1 MPCQDSLVKTQ
12 VIVLNGASSSGK
24 SELARSLQTVLPE
37 PWLTFGVD
45 TLIEAMPE
53 TMRTA
58 DGGIVFDSN
67 GQVMVGT
74 AFQLLD
80 NAWSYGI
87 AAMVRAGA
95 RVIVDEV
102 FLGGAKSQQRW
113 ETALDGLEVLWVAV
127 RCDLKVASAREL
139 ARGNRVQGMAE
150 KQAEI
155 VHKGVHYD
163 LEVNTTT
170 FSSLECAQNVTAI
183 MP

>member
-1 MPCQDSLVKTQ
+1 VKTQ

-24 SELARSLQTVLPE
+24 SELARSLQTILPE
-37 PWLTFGVD
+37 PWLTFGID

-53 TMRTA
+53 TMQTEEA
-58 DGGIVFDSN
+58 GIAFGSD
-67 GQVMVGT
+67 GQVTTGA

-102 FLGGAKSQQRW
+102 FLGGEKSQQRW
-113 ETALDGLEVLWVAV
+113 ETALEGLEVLWVAV
-127 RCDLKVASAREL
+127 RCDLKVAEAREL
-139 ARGNRVQGMAE
+139 ARGNRVQGMARL
-150 KQAEI
+150 QAEM

-163 LEVNTTT
+163 LEIDTTT
-170 FSSLECAQNVTAI
+170 FTSLECAKNILVYLK
-183 MP
+183 

>member
-1 MPCQDSLVKTQ
+1 VKTQ

-24 SELARSLQTVLPE
+24 SELARSLQSILPE

-45 TLIEAMPE
+45 TLIEAMPA
-53 TMRTA
+53 TMQTEDA
-58 DGGIVFDSN
+58 GIVFGPN
-67 GQVMVGT
+67 GQVTTGA

-102 FLGGAKSQQRW
+102 FLGGVKSQLRW
-113 ETALDGLEVLWVAV
+113 QTALQGLEVLWVAV
-127 RCDLKVASAREL
+127 RCDLEIANAREL
-139 ARGNRVQGMAE
+139 TRGNRVQGMAE
-150 KQAEI
+150 KQAKM

-163 LEVNTTT
+163 LEVDTTT
-170 FSSLECAQNVTAI
+170 CSSLECAENI
-183 MP
+183 MGLMP